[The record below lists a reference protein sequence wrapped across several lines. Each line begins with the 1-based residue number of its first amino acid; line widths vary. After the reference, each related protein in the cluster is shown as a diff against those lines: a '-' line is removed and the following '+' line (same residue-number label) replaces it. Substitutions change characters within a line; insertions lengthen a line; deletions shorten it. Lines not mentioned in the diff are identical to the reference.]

1 MNQQNSKITT
11 FLIAD
16 DHGLIRQGISLLI
29 EEIDQNFES
38 VHASN
43 FEQIF
48 EILKTQKIDIAIL
61 DAQFPEGNILKILPE
76 IKTIQPDIKI
86 LMFSGID
93 ENTQGLKY
101 INAGA
106 KGFLS
111 KLSEE
116 DEIRN
121 AILKMHK
128 DGEYIS
134 AETSMQLLNS
144 IQNGSFIDPLLSLT
158 EREMQVA
165 NLYAEGLGNLEISN
179 SLNIKQNTVSTMK
192 KRIFEKLKI
201 ENIVELLE
209 VLKDNR

>member
-43 FEQIF
+43 FEQILK
-48 EILKTQKIDIAIL
+48 ILKTQKIDIAIL

-93 ENTQGLKY
+93 EKTQALKY

-116 DEIRN
+116 DEIKN

-128 DGEYIS
+128 DGEYLS

-144 IQNGSFIDPLLSLT
+144 VQNGNFIDPLSTLT
-158 EREMQVA
+158 EREMQIA

-179 SLNIKQNTVSTMK
+179 RLNIKQNTVSTMK
-192 KRIFEKLKI
+192 KRIFEKLNI
-201 ENIVELLE
+201 ENIVELLA
-209 VLKDNR
+209 VLRDDL